1 MADVRTSD
9 VLNWTLG
16 KFTNDGM
23 ENATAVGWK
32 DEDEVDGEPIGPVW
46 IESTSG
52 RENAETWVTLRF
64 ARALAAELGVP
75 CEEW

>member
-16 KFTNDGM
+16 KFTNDGL
-23 ENATAVGWK
+23 EAATKVGWK
-32 DEDEVDGEPIGPVW
+32 DEDEVDGVAIGPVW
-46 IESTSG
+46 IETPNG
-52 RENAETWVTLRF
+52 QETAPSWYPVAD